1 MFGFIKNI
9 FFSRMTFLI
18 VMYWMRFHSI
28 VFQWIIQ
35 SVKQNQKQ
43 KILTVTSLHFNLI
56 FYSIEVNKCSDSCNN
71 INDAYAKL
79 CVLDAFKDMKIIVFN
94 LMSRTNER
102 RHINALKLVNV
113 DVD

>member
-71 INDAYAKL
+71 II
-79 CVLDAFKDMKIIVFN
+79 DAFKDMKIIVFD